1 MLQRADVADVLST
14 EKKRGRRSTQVRIAI
29 GVLVVA
35 ALASGAGLM
44 WFNGR
49 GTAAAPY
56 ASAPVSRGDI
66 ATILT
71 ATGTLEPTQQV
82 SVSSLVT
89 GTISSVAVDYDQPV
103 KTGDVLA
110 RLDLRPF
117 DLRLNRAKAVVDA
130 QAASRDAAA
139 TLVSDAEAALQRVRE
154 LAATDVASPQQLE
167 LATTS
172 LARAKAN
179 LAAAAAQY
187 DAAVAD
193 LAVTEEDYDKAI
205 IVAPID
211 GLVLDVNAEVGQTI
225 NASAMA
231 ASLFVI
237 ASDLKRLDLEV
248 DIDEADIAQVA
259 VGDTANFTVEAMPDR
274 VFTGTVRQVRAG
286 PTVSNGITSYK
297 AVIAVGN
304 TDLMLRP
311 GMTATADITTA
322 KALGVL
328 TVPNAALRFEPDDG
342 AAVAADP
349 AHVYLL
355 RDGRP
360 ETVAVTPGLTDGQ
373 RTEVS
378 GGLSE
383 GDAVVI
389 GRNGH

>member
-14 EKKRGRRSTQVRIAI
+14 EHKRGRRSTQVRIAV
-29 GVLVVA
+29 GVVVLAVLVGG
-35 ALASGAGLM
+35 GALM

-82 SVSSLVT
+82 AVSSLVT

-103 KTGDVLA
+103 KAGDMLA

-117 DLRLNRAKAVVDA
+117 DLRLNRAKAVADA

-187 DAAVAD
+187 GAAVAD
-193 LAVTEEDYDKAI
+193 LAVTEEDYDHAN

-211 GLVLDVNAEVGQTI
+211 GLVLDVNVEVGQTI
-225 NASAMA
+225 NASALA

-248 DIDEADIAQVA
+248 DIDEADIAQLA

-274 VFTGTVRQVRAG
+274 AFTGTVRQVRAG

-297 AVIAVGN
+297 AVIAVDN
-304 TDLMLRP
+304 ADMMLRP

-322 KALGVL
+322 KAVGVL
-328 TVPNAALRFEPDDG
+328 TVPNAALRFEPDT
-342 AAVAADP
+342 AAAATADQ

-355 RDGRP
+355 RDGQP
-360 ETVAVTPGLTDGQ
+360 EQVAVTPGLTDGQ

-383 GDAVVI
+383 GDAVIV